1 MDSISTADARQN
13 LAELINRVA
22 YGKERVVLTR
32 HGKEIAALVPVE
44 DLTLVE
50 RLRLYLRRRD
60 VEAALRDVESRGG
73 IDLDELLR
81 ALEP

>member
-1 MDSISTADARQN
+1 
-13 LAELINRVA
+13 
-22 YGKERVVLTR
+22 
-32 HGKEIAALVPVE
+32 VPVE